1 MWIKQVWVVNF
12 SITALHY
19 VLLVQMAPH
28 PERILLS
35 FGQPLKSESFNCT
48 GLKGII
54 HQTLTLSHINILGF
68 YRRVEIHLI
77 DARYGPNVKARMT
90 KMPGPLMWAPPIVK
104 LFAFRNKK
112 KRREKWRKKK
122 TGISI
127 IPDKHTILG
136 SCIVLLCFVLL
147 QWVSTGRN
155 SLKKVEM
162 SCRNFC
168 RWKLEGFIKN
178 WMFVYKYLQLITG
191 SFVH

>member
-90 KMPGPLMWAPPIVK
+90 KMTRPLMWAPPIVK

-122 TGISI
+122 LVLALFLTNTPFWEAVSYFCALFCCSGSPLDGI
-127 IPDKHTILG
+127 P
-136 SCIVLLCFVLL
+136 
-147 QWVSTGRN
+147 W
-155 SLKKVEM
+155 KK
-162 SCRNFC
+162 
-168 RWKLEGFIKN
+168 
-178 WMFVYKYLQLITG
+178 
-191 SFVH
+191 